1 MLLSPAPRA
10 GGTIAAGDL
19 VVVYEGHDALR
30 FLTVAP
36 GTVLRCKHGA
46 FPHAAW
52 VGQPFG
58 ARVTGSDGRGWLLLL
73 RPTPALW
80 TRVLR
85 HRTQILYTPDI
96 ATIVANLGLAPGRVV
111 LESGTGSGSLTT
123 SLARAVA
130 PSGRVYSFEFHAQ
143 RAEAARCA
151 PALRVA
157 SGAPRSTQPPALT
170 RACPPRRSADFA
182 LTGVAQVVTVFVRD
196 TEATGFPASLAGG
209 ADAVF
214 LDLPGPHR
222 VAPSAVAS
230 LRPDGMLCS
239 FSPCIEQVQRMCIA
253 LEEEGMTEIRTI
265 EVLNREYEFQRRQ
278 LLLPPPLSDGAGEAV
293 AAGAANDVEGSR
305 KRARTDGEAGAGAA
319 DAPAAEAGGAHGA
332 AEAAAAM
339 PDEAPAAAAEGAAAP
354 AAGKQGKERRR
365 NVPQSQPLA
374 RADARLLVWPAA
386 EARGHTG
393 YLTFARKPTEERNGA
408 AAAGESDGDA

>member
-10 GGTIAAGDL
+10 GGAIAAGDL
-19 VVVYEGHDALR
+19 VVVYEGHDAMR
-30 FLTVAP
+30 FMTVAP

-58 ARVTGSDGRGWLLLL
+58 ARVTGNDGRGWLLLL

-151 PALRVA
+151 RALRGA
-157 SGAPRSTQPPALT
+157 SSGACPAQPPALT
-170 RACPPRRSADFA
+170 LAPLPRRSADFA

-230 LRPDGMLCS
+230 LRPDGMICS

-265 EVLNREYEFQRRQ
+265 EVLNREFEFQRRQ
-278 LLLPPPLSDGAGEAV
+278 LLLPPPLSDGAGEAG
-293 AAGAANDVEGSR
+293 AAGAENDAGGAR
-305 KRARTDGEAGAGAA
+305 KRARTDGEAEAA
-319 DAPAAEAGGAHGA
+319 AAEAPAAEAGGADGA
-332 AEAAAAM
+332 AEV
-339 PDEAPAAAAEGAAAP
+339 AAAEGAAAP
-354 AAGKQGKERRR
+354 AAGKQGRERRR
-365 NVPQSQPLA
+365 NGPQPQPLP

-393 YLTFARKPTEERNGA
+393 YLTFARKPTEERDGA
-408 AAAGESDGDA
+408 AAAEDSDGDAA